1 MREACAKRA
10 RIVRWNTNS
19 TSQTGRPVPVPRF
32 LVIPSS
38 RLLHMTSRV
47 SPRVIAASM
56 LFGLATMRVATP
68 ATAQGAAKSA
78 EATATQPTPK
88 TPKSDSGPKY
98 AYPATGTS
106 AAARALAGKP
116 VPVWPVPGP
125 APLPGSVLPAKRII
139 AYYGNPFSKRMGV
152 LGEYPKPE
160 MLAMLDR
167 EVAAWAKADPS
178 IPVQPALHLITT
190 VAQGDAGKDGK
201 YRMRHGD
208 ALTEKVYGWAKERN
222 ALLFLDVQVGL
233 STIQEE
239 LPRLEPWLSRPDVHF
254 GMDPE
259 FSMKDGTRPGK
270 KIGSYDAAD
279 VNWVIDYLAKLVTEK
294 KLPPK
299 ILVVHRFTKPML
311 TNAAK
316 IKRDPRVQV
325 VMHMDGWGPPSLK
338 RDSYAAYVY
347 AEPVQFAGFKLF
359 YKNDRRAGSRMM
371 TPRDLLA
378 LTPKPLYIQY
388 Q

>member
-1 MREACAKRA
+1 MPLRNRHLARGLIGPALTALLWLPSVTAHAQPASRTPTRAK
-10 RIVRWNTNS
+10 TPS
-19 TSQTGRPVPVPRF
+19 TSPAQPPRD
-32 LVIPSS
+32 S
-38 RLLHMTSRV
+38 
-47 SPRVIAASM
+47 AS
-56 LFGLATMRVATP
+56 G
-68 ATAQGAAKSA
+68 S
-78 EATATQPTPK
+78 
-88 TPKSDSGPKY
+88 
-98 AYPATGTS
+98 AYPTTGTS

-116 VPVWPVPGP
+116 APVWPVPGP
-125 APLPGSVLPAKRII
+125 APLAGSILPAKRIL
-139 AYYGNPFSKRMGV
+139 AYYGNPFSKRMGA
-152 LGEYPKPE
+152 LGEYPKAE
-160 MLAMLDR
+160 MLQRLDR

-178 IPVQPALHLITT
+178 TPVQPALHLITT
-190 VAQGDAGKDGK
+190 VAQGDSGKDGK

-208 ALTEKVYGWAKERN
+208 ALTERVYGWAKERN

-239 LPRLEPWLSRPDVHF
+239 LPRLEHWLAKPDVHL
-254 GMDPE
+254 GIDPE

-279 VNWVIDYLAKLVTEK
+279 VNWVIDHLARLVTQY

-299 ILVVHRFTKPML
+299 VLVVHRFTRPML
-311 TNAAK
+311 TNADR

-325 VMHMDGWGPPSLK
+325 VIHMDGWGPPSLK
-338 RDSYAAYVY
+338 KDSYAAYVY

-359 YKNDRRAGSRMM
+359 YKNDRKYGGPIM
-371 TPRDLLA
+371 TPAQVLA

>member
-1 MREACAKRA
+1 MFAPTLVWAQASA
-10 RIVRWNTNS
+10 RPAS
-19 TSQTGRPVPVPRF
+19 ARP
-32 LVIPSS
+32 
-38 RLLHMTSRV
+38 
-47 SPRVIAASM
+47 ANA
-56 LFGLATMRVATP
+56 
-68 ATAQGAAKSA
+68 ATARA
-78 EATATQPTPK
+78 ATADT
-88 TPKSDSGPKY
+88 G
-98 AYPATGTS
+98 AYRTTGTS
-106 AAARALAGKP
+106 AAARALAGRP
-116 VPVWPVPGP
+116 APVWPVPGP
-125 APLPGSVLPAKRII
+125 PSLPGSILPARRIV
-139 AYYGNPFSKRMGV
+139 AYYGNPFSKRMGA

-160 MLAMLDR
+160 MLQRLDR
-167 EVAAWAKADPS
+167 QVAAWAKADPAT
-178 IPVQPALHLITT
+178 PVQPALHLITT
-190 VAQGDAGKDGK
+190 VAQGDPGKDGK

-208 ALTEKVYGWAKERN
+208 ALTEKVYGWARERD

-239 LPRLEPWLSRPDVHF
+239 FPRLEPWLAKPDVHF

-279 VNWVIDYLAKLVTEK
+279 VNWVIDELARIVTQY

-325 VMHMDGWGPPSLK
+325 VIHMDGWGPPSLK

-347 AEPVQFAGFKLF
+347 AEPVQFAGFKIF
-359 YKNDRRAGSRMM
+359 YKNDTKYGGPIM
-371 TPRDLLA
+371 TPAQVLA

>member
-1 MREACAKRA
+1 
-10 RIVRWNTNS
+10 
-19 TSQTGRPVPVPRF
+19 
-32 LVIPSS
+32 
-38 RLLHMTSRV
+38 
-47 SPRVIAASM
+47 
-56 LFGLATMRVATP
+56 
-68 ATAQGAAKSA
+68 
-78 EATATQPTPK
+78 
-88 TPKSDSGPKY
+88 
-98 AYPATGTS
+98 
-106 AAARALAGKP
+106 
-116 VPVWPVPGP
+116 
-125 APLPGSVLPAKRII
+125 
-139 AYYGNPFSKRMGV
+139 MGV
-152 LGEYPKPE
+152 LGEYPKAE

-167 EVAAWAKADPS
+167 EVAAWTKADPS
-178 IPVQPALHLITT
+178 TPVQPALHLITT
-190 VAQGDAGKDGK
+190 VAQGDAGKDGT

-259 FSMKDGTRPGK
+259 FSMKDGTKPGK
-270 KIGSYDAAD
+270 KIGRYDAAD
-279 VNWVIDYLAKLVTEK
+279 VNWAIDYLAKLVTEK

-299 ILVVHRFTKPML
+299 ILVVHRFTKPRL
-311 TNAAK
+311 TNATK

-325 VMHMDGWGPPSLK
+325 VIHMDGWGPPSLK

>member
-1 MREACAKRA
+1 
-10 RIVRWNTNS
+10 
-19 TSQTGRPVPVPRF
+19 
-32 LVIPSS
+32 
-38 RLLHMTSRV
+38 MTSRI
-47 SPRVIAASM
+47 SPRTFAASL
-56 LFGLATMRVATP
+56 LFGLAAARLATP
-68 ATAQGAAKSA
+68 VSAQSAPLKPSANPSAKPSAKPSSTKAAPGVAKN
-78 EATATQPTPK
+78 
-88 TPKSDSGPKY
+88 DSGPTY

-152 LGEYPKPE
+152 LGEYPKPD

-167 EVAAWAKADPS
+167 EVAAWTKADPS
-178 IPVQPALHLITT
+178 TPVQPALHLITT

-259 FSMKDGTRPGK
+259 FSMKDGTKPGK

-279 VNWVIDYLAKLVTEK
+279 VNWAIDYLAKLVTDK

-311 TNAAK
+311 TNATK

-359 YKNDRRAGSRMM
+359 YKNDRRSGSTMM

>member
-1 MREACAKRA
+1 
-10 RIVRWNTNS
+10 
-19 TSQTGRPVPVPRF
+19 
-32 LVIPSS
+32 
-38 RLLHMTSRV
+38 MTSRV
-47 SPRVIAASM
+47 SPRVIAASI
-56 LFGLATMRVATP
+56 LFVLATTRVVSP
-68 ATAQGAAKSA
+68 LTAQDSTKQAQVR
-78 EATATQPTPK
+78 ATKPAGSTLKP
-88 TPKSDSGPKY
+88 DSGPKY

-167 EVAAWAKADPS
+167 EVAAWTKADPS
-178 IPVQPALHLITT
+178 TPVQPALHLITT

-239 LPRLEPWLSRPDVHF
+239 LPRLESWLSKRDVHF

-259 FSMKDGTRPGK
+259 FAMKNGTKPGR

-279 VNWVIDYLAKLVTEK
+279 VNWAIDYLAKLVTEK

-311 TNAAK
+311 TNATK

-359 YKNDRRAGSRMM
+359 YKNDRRSGSTMM

-378 LTPKPLYIQY
+378 LTPRPLYIQY

>member
-1 MREACAKRA
+1 MPLRNRHLACGLIGPAFTALLWLPAVAAHAQPASRTSTRAKA
-10 RIVRWNTNS
+10 PS
-19 TSQTGRPVPVPRF
+19 TSPAQPPRD
-32 LVIPSS
+32 SAS
-38 RLLHMTSRV
+38 RS
-47 SPRVIAASM
+47 
-56 LFGLATMRVATP
+56 
-68 ATAQGAAKSA
+68 
-78 EATATQPTPK
+78 
-88 TPKSDSGPKY
+88 
-98 AYPATGTS
+98 AYPTTGTS

-116 VPVWPVPGP
+116 APVWPVPGP
-125 APLPGSVLPAKRII
+125 APLAGSILPAKRIL
-139 AYYGNPFSKRMGV
+139 AYYGNPFSKRMGA
-152 LGEYPKPE
+152 LGEYPKAE
-160 MLAMLDR
+160 MLQRLDR

-178 IPVQPALHLITT
+178 TPVQPALHLITT
-190 VAQGDAGKDGK
+190 VAQGDSGKDGK

-208 ALTEKVYGWAKERN
+208 ALTERVYGWAKERN

-239 LPRLEPWLSRPDVHF
+239 LPRLAHWRAKPDVHL
-254 GMDPE
+254 GIDPE

-279 VNWVIDYLAKLVTEK
+279 VNWVIDHLARLVTQY

-299 ILVVHRFTKPML
+299 VLVVHRFTRPML
-311 TNAAK
+311 TNADR

-325 VMHMDGWGPPSLK
+325 VIHMDGWGPPSLK
-338 RDSYAAYVY
+338 KDSYAAHVY

-359 YKNDRRAGSRMM
+359 YKNDRKYGGPIM
-371 TPRDLLA
+371 TPAQVLA

>member
-1 MREACAKRA
+1 
-10 RIVRWNTNS
+10 
-19 TSQTGRPVPVPRF
+19 
-32 LVIPSS
+32 
-38 RLLHMTSRV
+38 
-47 SPRVIAASM
+47 M
-56 LFGLATMRVATP
+56 LFAVMLPALATSGRSQSAPKPTRTSKPVTSV
-68 ATAQGAAKSA
+68 QQAAD
-78 EATATQPTPK
+78 T
-88 TPKSDSGPKY
+88 GPRY
-98 AYPATGTS
+98 AYPSKGTS

-125 APLPGSVLPAKRII
+125 APLPGSVLPAKRIV

-152 LGEYPKPE
+152 LGEYPKPT

-167 EVAAWAKADPS
+167 EVAAWTKADPGT
-178 IPVQPALHLITT
+178 PVQPALHLITT

-239 LPRLEPWLSRPDVHF
+239 LPRLESWLSKPDVHF

-259 FSMKDGTRPGK
+259 FAMKNGTKPGR

-279 VNWVIDYLAKLVTEK
+279 VNWAIDYLARLVTDK

-299 ILVVHRFTKPML
+299 ILVVHRFTQPML
-311 TNAAK
+311 TNAGK

-347 AEPVQFAGFKLF
+347 AEPVQFAGFKVF
-359 YKNDRRAGSRMM
+359 YKNDRRSGSTLM

>member
-1 MREACAKRA
+1 MGTATRAVALLLVCA
-10 RIVRWNTNS
+10 S
-19 TSQTGRPVPVPRF
+19 VP
-32 LVIPSS
+32 
-38 RLLHMTSRV
+38 
-47 SPRVIAASM
+47 A
-56 LFGLATMRVATP
+56 LAQTP
-68 ATAQGAAKSA
+68 ATGAKSKAKQGASQGDARDTMQPREDSA
-78 EATATQPTPK
+78 
-88 TPKSDSGPKY
+88 
-98 AYPATGTS
+98 AYSTSGTS
-106 AAARALAGKP
+106 AAARALAGRP
-116 VPVWPVPGP
+116 APVWPVPGP
-125 APLPGSVLPAKRII
+125 PPLAGSILPAKRII

-160 MLAMLDR
+160 MLQRLDR
-167 EVAAWAKADPS
+167 EVAAWTKADPAT
-178 IPVQPALHLITT
+178 PVQPALHLITT

-239 LPRLEPWLSRPDVHF
+239 LPRLEPWLAKPDVHF

-259 FSMKDGTRPGK
+259 FSMKDGTKPGK

-279 VNWVIDYLAKLVTEK
+279 VNWVIDQLARIVTQY

-299 ILVVHRFTKPML
+299 VLVVHRFTKPML
-311 TNAAK
+311 TNASK

-325 VMHMDGWGPPSLK
+325 VIHMDGWGPPSLK

-347 AEPVQFAGFKLF
+347 AEPVQFTGFKLF
-359 YKNDRRAGSRMM
+359 YKNDRKYGGPMM
-371 TPRDLLA
+371 TPAQLLA

>member
-1 MREACAKRA
+1 MNSADF
-10 RIVRWNTNS
+10 VR
-19 TSQTGRPVPVPRF
+19 V
-32 LVIPSS
+32 
-38 RLLHMTSRV
+38 
-47 SPRVIAASM
+47 
-56 LFGLATMRVATP
+56 VATAVLFAVMVAP
-68 ATAQGAAKSA
+68 FAMPGHAQSTPKPTAQTTAMSAAKP
-78 EATATQPTPK
+78 TAGQPAVN
-88 TPKSDSGPKY
+88 SGPTY

-125 APLPGSVLPAKRII
+125 APLVGSVLPAKRIV

-167 EVAAWAKADPS
+167 EVAAWTKADPS
-178 IPVQPALHLITT
+178 TPVQPALHLITT

-239 LPRLEPWLSRPDVHF
+239 LPRLEAWLSRPDVHF

-259 FSMKDGTRPGK
+259 FAMKNGTKPGR

-279 VNWVIDYLAKLVTEK
+279 VNWAIDYLAKLVTEK

-311 TNAAK
+311 TNSAK

-347 AEPVQFAGFKLF
+347 AEPVQFAGFKVF
-359 YKNDRRAGSRMM
+359 YKNDRRSGSTIM